1 MLMWEIHILG
11 RRNLMDAWESDCGG
25 DRDDP
30 AVQGA
35 CPASDRPFGKAT
47 RDLVSDIDGMGA
59 AAAAEVLYTKD
70 GKVNAEWQRLDN
82 NLPSIDRIISAFY
95 DNKGKKPADWYG
107 CFNVQLVHWQV
118 RSRGAAHAAC
128 GGTDRGRFTGQPDQV
143 AVRSAERHGDRVLSA
158 PPQGRGR
165 YRRQDHHQRPV
176 NFAW

>member
-70 GKVNAEWQRLDN
+70 GKVNVEWQRLDN

-118 RSRGAAHAAC
+118 RSRGAAHAA
-128 GGTDRGRFTGQPDQV
+128 RGALTAADLQV
-143 AVRSAERHGDRVLSA
+143 NRIKWQFDLLSA
-158 PPQGRGR
+158 TGIVFF
-165 YRRQDHHQRPV
+165 QRLLKDV
-176 NFAW
+176 VATVGKTTTSAQ